1 MLDNKV
7 NGHVPSVVLI
17 YMSHFT
23 LKTIVKNVHPNP
35 STPFTK
41 YTGPRVAKA
50 D

>member
-7 NGHVPSVVLI
+7 NGHVPSAALI

-23 LKTIVKNVHPNP
+23 LKTIVKDVHFSH

-41 YTGPRVAKA
+41 YTGP
-50 D
+50 